1 MYFFKWIQCHLLIH
15 PKARLCNQSY
25 GTSRDLSVTQMD
37 PKWNLGN
44 DGEMGYSPL
53 RTVIKVAL
61 TELSLLL
68 ECPITVI

>member
-1 MYFFKWIQCHLLIH
+1 
-15 PKARLCNQSY
+15 
-25 GTSRDLSVTQMD
+25 MD
-37 PKWNLGN
+37 PKWNFTWLN
-44 DGEMGYSPL
+44 DGEMGYSPF